1 MKNLLLLAFLLPV
14 SLCAQIDLE
23 ATGPESSRLIYLG
36 KTDAIGN
43 ATDIAVKAYAE
54 AQSKNSAWKAVN
66 QKAPPPV
73 PGTKSATA
81 LPNGPDPIRQGP
93 SRMDN
98 DIEPLMVA
106 DGLSFL
112 GFFPP
117 DPVGDIGKEYYI
129 QMCNG
134 SADGSQILIMD
145 KQGEVVFGPVPS
157 EPLFWEPFGQ
167 EGQGDPIVIY
177 DEHAERWLLTE
188 FAPQGSN
195 RLLIAVSE
203 TSNPLGAYHIY
214 IFQTPNFPDYP
225 KYAVWNDA
233 YVVTTNEFAGD
244 VAFYALERDSML
256 VGGDAA
262 IQRFAL
268 PRYPVT
274 TGGQF
279 VWQVCTPSDWDGK
292 LAPADDDGTYVMR
305 IHDDSWDGGSDE
317 LDIYELHV
325 NWDDPSNGRVDGPL
339 KIPLAPFE
347 SDVCEDGL
355 FNCLV
360 NPNGQEM
367 GALQQTIM
375 HRLQYRNFGTH
386 ETLLGNFVVDADG
399 NNQAGIRWFELRK
412 SGSDDWSLYQE
423 GTFSPDSLDR
433 FMGSIAMDDEGN
445 IAMGYAFVGPETNPG
460 MAMTGRRAEDPL
472 GMMTVNE
479 HVVIESGS
487 PNTNNR
493 WGDYSS
499 MNVDPVDGK
508 SFWYTGEFRQSLLW
522 ETKIFNVVID
532 PDSIDLRPLA
542 LRSPQ
547 SSVSF
552 TEDETVSVTI
562 QNSGID
568 TIERYRV
575 QVIFD
580 GLATFDT
587 SIVGDIAPGA
597 NRSVT
602 FGRAIDLTE
611 ITSVP
616 VTVISSSSA
625 DVRQVNDTLRTT
637 VGLQLPDQIDLV
649 DLEINP
655 DQNCASDGFARVSI
669 RNRSFQDLGSID
681 MIYSIN
687 DGPQQVQT
695 WTGFIPALTLGEV
708 DLPLEGLVDGK
719 NKIDLSL
726 ARPNGNASVNI
737 EQSLTDSVELNFE
750 AVKLTLT
757 IQLDSFPAEVRW
769 FVRDTNLT
777 PFVFDGPYEEAGG
790 LVKEVICVPTDCYIL
805 TMFDGGRN
813 GLCCSSGEGFYEL
826 TDDSGQ
832 VYAKGSMY
840 GSVEDTEFC
849 IPYSCRLQLEL
860 LEVVDASTTEAADGS
875 IMVSAANSVGAVSY
889 TIDGEDLGSSSFTDL
904 DGNQIYEIIATDENG
919 CTDTLQV
926 EVGEPVSST
935 TLQASGRV
943 ELRPNPTTGV
953 FTVEL
958 YDAVAGFEVAYTVYD
973 VGGQAVSTGFLT
985 QYADRWVT
993 MISLRER
1000 ADGQYFIVMETD
1012 EGNVVEKIQVIKD

>member
-1 MKNLLLLAFLLPV
+1 MKNLLLLLAFLPFNL
-14 SLCAQIDLE
+14 LAQQDLQ
-23 ATGPESSRLIYLG
+23 ATGPESSSLIYLG

-54 AQSKNSAWKAVN
+54 AQAKNSTWKAVN
-66 QKAPPPV
+66 QKAPPPI
-73 PGTKSATA
+73 PGVKSLIA
-81 LPNGPDPIRQGP
+81 LPNGPDPIRQDP
-93 SRMDN
+93 TRMNN

-134 SADGSQILIMD
+134 SADGAQILIMD
-145 KQGEVVFGPVPS
+145 KQGEVIFGPVPT

-268 PRYPVT
+268 PRYAVT
-274 TGGQF
+274 SGGQF

-292 LAPADDDGTYVMR
+292 LAPSDDDGTFVMR
-305 IHDDSWDGGSDE
+305 IHDDSWNGGTDE

-386 ETLLGNFVVDADG
+386 ETLVGNFVVDADG

-412 SGSDDWSLYQE
+412 SGEEEWSLYQE

-433 FMGSIAMDDEGN
+433 FMGSIAMDEEGN
-445 IAMGYAFVGPETNPG
+445 LAMGYAFVGPETNPG

-479 HVVIESGS
+479 HVVIESSS

-508 SFWYTGEFRQSLLW
+508 SFWYTGEFRERFLW

-547 SSVSF
+547 SSVEFSD
-552 TEDETVSVTI
+552 DEIVSVTL
-562 QNSGID
+562 QNAGTD

-580 GLATFDT
+580 GLASYDT
-587 SIVGDIAPGA
+587 SIVGVIPPGR
-597 NRSVT
+597 NRVVT
-602 FGRAIDLTE
+602 FDESIDLSG
-611 ITSVP
+611 ITTVP
-616 VTVISSSSA
+616 VTVISTSA
-625 DVRQVNDTLRTT
+625 ADMRVVNDTLSTT
-637 VGLQLPDQIDLV
+637 VSLQLPDQLDLV
-649 DLEINP
+649 SLEINE
-655 DQNCASDGFARVSI
+655 DQNCTSEGFARIGI

-681 MIYSIN
+681 LIYSVN
-687 DGPQQVQT
+687 GGPQQVDT
-695 WTGFIPALTLGEV
+695 WNGLIPALTLGEF
-708 DLPLEGLVDGK
+708 DLELSGLVDGK
-719 NKIDLSL
+719 NKVDLTI
-726 ARPNGNASVNI
+726 ARPNGNAAV
-737 EQSLTDSVELNFE
+737 ELDQRLVDSVELNFE

-769 FVRDTNLT
+769 FVRDTNFT

-790 LVKEVICVPTDCYIL
+790 LVTEVICVPSDCYIL

-813 GLCCSSGEGFYEL
+813 GLCCSGGEGFYEL
-826 TDDSGQ
+826 VDESGQ
-832 VYAKGSMY
+832 VYAKGSTY

-849 IPYSCRLQLEL
+849 VPYSCRLDLEI
-860 LEVVDASTTEAADGS
+860 LEVTDASTTESEDGS
-875 IMVSAANSVGAVSY
+875 ILVSSANSVGNVRY
-889 TIDGEDLGSSSFTDL
+889 TIDGNDLATTMFSDL
-904 DGNQIYEIIATDENG
+904 QGNQVYEIVASDENG
-919 CTDTLQV
+919 CRDSALV
-926 EVGEPVSST
+926 EVGQPVSSR

-953 FTVEL
+953 FTIEL
-958 YDAVAGFEVAYTVYD
+958 YDAVAGFEVPYTIYNIS
-973 VGGQAVSTGFLT
+973 GQKVSTGFMT
-985 QYADRWVT
+985 KYAERWVT
-993 MISLRER
+993 MISLRDR
-1000 ADGQYFIVMETD
+1000 ADGQYFIVMETE
-1012 EGNVVEKIQVIKD
+1012 EGNVVKEVQVVKN